1 ERRRIGGPKT
11 LLRPALATSCGH
23 KLSPIRSRTKV
34 EPDSA
39 RIWGFL
45 GTWSNRIGRGGRM
58 GCEVAKGN
66 GTLGLLEAKVAA
78 PLVKLP
84 LKRLYYHADR
94 GHIPSVR
101 IGRRVLFS
109 EAALAEF
116 IANGGR
122 GLAAARRRL

>member
-1 ERRRIGGPKT
+1 
-11 LLRPALATSCGH
+11 
-23 KLSPIRSRTKV
+23 
-34 EPDSA
+34 
-39 RIWGFL
+39 
-45 GTWSNRIGRGGRM
+45 M

-122 GLAAARRRL
+122 GLAAARRRLGQRRRAARPHTASTRTRTPV